1 MVSQYFLLFQ
11 MAVETMFQLHMAAD
25 SDLIT
30 LKNNSFLCRRAYA

>member
-1 MVSQYFLLFQ
+1 VCFPTLFRWSVNAFLLFQ

-30 LKNNSFLCRRAYA
+30 LKK